1 MTPAYDHDAFMRLH
15 VLAGGRVTV
24 TRPGSTRF
32 GQLIEWRQ
40 RHARVLLDGAQR
52 PLHLRLKRHTV
63 EPLR

>member
-24 TRPGSTRF
+24 TRPGSTRL

-40 RHARVLLDGAQR
+40 RHARVLYDGAQR
-52 PLHLRLKRHTV
+52 PMYLRLRRYGV
-63 EPLR
+63 EPTR